1 MSVDVDVVEGGTATP
16 QKRHEPFDTWST
28 TNAGDRPPTPPSP
41 TPSEFSRLLDEIA
54 DEPLDLHSP
63 DSPESVAS
71 NPGSPTESN
80 PARGSP
86 LPHQGPSGD
95 QFQTSGTPV
104 NHDTLSSTSH
114 QPTLPQSPTGG
125 SSLPQLPHP
134 GPPEGRFPS
143 PPGSPVNPNILSSTG
158 HQPTPPQSPTGGSP
172 LPHPQA
178 PGNSDTFLDDLLKG
192 KIKRRNFG
200 SGPVNLA
207 QRDPRSTSI

>member
-1 MSVDVDVVEGGTATP
+1 MRRCKIVTWILILYIVNIALGAPTAVREGLEMSVDVDVVEGGTATP

-86 LPHQGPSGD
+86 LPPLPHQGPSGD

-125 SSLPQLPHP
+125 SSLPPLPQLPHP

-143 PPGSPVNPNILSSTG
+143 
-158 HQPTPPQSPTGGSP
+158 
-172 LPHPQA
+172 
-178 PGNSDTFLDDLLKG
+178 
-192 KIKRRNFG
+192 
-200 SGPVNLA
+200 
-207 QRDPRSTSI
+207 